1 MLYRQM
7 TSPITFGITQNIV
20 GVDGGS
26 PLPNGSITVASR
38 GSVWF
43 DGVDDHYTVAD
54 AASLDYPDGDWTV
67 LALVK
72 YTKTSGTQYI
82 WNHGNTGAVQNVQLY
97 ISNGVVTAQ
106 IRTSGSASTV
116 VTGPTLAASNSG
128 GWYVI
133 GVRRTGTNYQVFS
146 CLQDSTVTNGTAG
159 AITTPAAITPSG
171 AAYIASRYDAISTRF
186 FTGHISYVVK
196 VDAAVSDAQ
205 VNALAA
211 GGDPLV
217 LSPSLYIPL
226 NTASASINDLGS
238 GGHTATRVGTPQSRG
253 GPKWAGMPFEIGTL
267 NGKLDAVYG
276 YVFQRTNG
284 GTSRSITFN
293 GTYNGSPAG
302 IESRVIDST
311 NAGSTAWK
319 RCNTPNAG
327 VWNVT
332 LTVPQGGQLAL
343 EVRDTVTTANI
354 QRTQL
359 PWGVGEVLLFT
370 GESIA
375 DQQANGSA
383 FTDTAS
389 TDYSGSVFAHDRHQ
403 TAIWFSRDPWGNNTA
418 YSLNTLAIDSTD
430 NTLYKCAS
438 THTSPVSGT
447 FAADRAANPSRWVQ
461 VGLEAFQVDTL
472 NGSSGAVMHTVD
484 RVRRYAGVPCMAV
497 FGAKTGS
504 KLASGD
510 SAWGSPYTAL
520 LTHKKLQSAIS
531 LTEQDYSAIYWLQ
544 GANDANDGTPPSA
557 ATYQAA
563 LEAVIPVIRG
573 YVTGRSAA
581 SLPVFIA
588 KLGTNTAGTSAVDAG
603 WRQVRNGQVQA
614 LPNITNAYDLEMY
627 DLAHAD
633 ALHPSTAGYVRLGKR
648 QAQAYLYYYL
658 PGTYTNPTEGASVLS
673 ATKNGGG
680 THIDVVFTLN
690 YGTTLQGL
698 TGSTGLTGFRVL
710 RSGTPQTITA
720 AVVQTTNTIRLS
732 GVFMTG
738 DVVDYIDI
746 QNPVITNN
754 VYTNASVIGDAAGV
768 PVKPFTAGI
777 TV

>member
-20 GVDGGS
+20 GVDGGA
-26 PLPNGSITVASR
+26 PLPNGSIAVASR

-43 DGVDDHYTVAD
+43 DGVDDYYSVAD
-54 AASLDYPDGDWTV
+54 ASNLDYPNGDWCV
-67 LALVK
+67 AALVK

-82 WNHGNTGAVQNVQLY
+82 WNHGNTGAAQNVQLY
-97 ISNGVVTAQ
+97 IATGVVSAQ
-106 IRTSGSASTV
+106 IRTSGSSSTIA
-116 VTGPTLAASNSG
+116 TGATLTANNVG
-128 GWYVI
+128 GWFLI
-133 GVRRTGTNYQVFS
+133 GVRRTGTNYSVFS
-146 CLQDSTVTNGTAG
+146 IPQDGTITNGTAQ
-159 AITTPAAITPSG
+159 AINTPAVITPSG
-171 AAYIASRYDAISTRF
+171 IAAIASRQDANSTRF
-186 FTGHISYVVK
+186 FTGHISYVFK
-196 VDAAVSDAQ
+196 VDGTVLDASLLT
-205 VNALAA
+205 LAA
-211 GGDPLV
+211 GADPST
-217 LSPSLYIPL
+217 LSPSMYIRL
-226 NTASASINDLGS
+226 DSAAATINDSGS
-238 GGHTATRVGTPQSRG
+238 GANVATRVGAPLSRG

-276 YVFQRTNG
+276 YVFQRVNG

-293 GTYNGSPAG
+293 GTYNGSPTG
-302 IESRVIDST
+302 IEARVIDST

-319 RCNTPNAG
+319 RCNTPSAG

-403 TAIWFSRDPWGNNTA
+403 TAIWFSRDPWNNNTA

-430 NTLYKCAS
+430 NTLYRCAS

-484 RVRRYAGVPCMAV
+484 RVRRYANVPCMAV

-510 SAWGSPYTAL
+510 SACGSPYTAL
-520 LTHKKLQSAIS
+520 LTHKKLQSAIA

-581 SLPVFIA
+581 FLPVFIA

-627 DLAHAD
+627 DLAHVD
-633 ALHPSTAGYVRLGKR
+633 ALHPSTAGYIRLGKR

-658 PGTYTNPTEGASVLS
+658 PGTYTNPMAGATVAS
-673 ATKNGGG
+673 ATRDIGG
-680 THIDVVFTLN
+680 TFIDVVFTLN
-690 YGTTLQGL
+690 FGTTLQGL

-710 RSGTPQTITA
+710 RSGVAQTITA
-720 AVVQTTNTIRLS
+720 AVVQSTNTIRLS
-732 GVFMTG
+732 GVFLTG